1 MKKIIS
7 IVIIF
12 FALAG
17 GLYYFGV
24 FDNTQTSR
32 RSTSETKNESSNEG
46 DLFKII
52 AVGDSLT
59 AGYGLPL
66 DDSYPMQLE
75 ARLLADGHEVEVVN
89 AGISGETTAGL
100 LDRVEFIKSNN
111 PDMVLITI
119 GGNDALRNLPI
130 ANTEENITKII
141 QSLKEVLPAEKIF
154 LMSAQAPL
162 NLGLAYVNKFN
173 SMYEN
178 IEEKEGI
185 HVVPFVVS
193 EVFLDGALMQDDRI
207 HPNKTGYAKLIDKF
221 IYKEVVRQIK

>member
-7 IVIIF
+7 LIIILLI
-12 FALAG
+12 LAG

-24 FDNTQTSR
+24 LESGKSNANKSTDNQTAKE
-32 RSTSETKNESSNEG
+32 TSE
-46 DLFKII
+46 LFKII

-66 DDSYPMQLE
+66 ADSYPMQLE
-75 ARLLADGHEVEVVN
+75 AKLESEGHEVEMVN

-100 LDRVEFIKSNN
+100 LERVEFIKSNE

-130 ANTEENITKII
+130 ANTEENITKIV
-141 QSLKEVLPAEKIF
+141 QSLKEVLPADKIF

-173 SMYEN
+173 SIYEN
-178 IEEKEGI
+178 IEEKEDI

-193 EVFLDGALMQDDRI
+193 KVFLDANLMQDDRI
-207 HPNKTGYAKLIDKF
+207 HPNRAGYAYLIDEY
-221 IYKEVVRQIK
+221 IYKAVAKELE